1 MVLVGKEGRVECGI
15 RGRLRVGKRGKGLR
29 MGCLPL
35 FPTLKPSSFSHIYPF
50 ILPLF

>member
-29 MGCLPL
+29 MG
-35 FPTLKPSSFSHIYPF
+35 KGEEKGKGGYGWEMGRVEGS
-50 ILPLF
+50 